1 MPNFAPATAEGVF
14 SSSGAKTI
22 AEEIIADIEL
32 AWREIL
38 YMCLVALG
46 NYYIDYCQ
54 ILTTSFKMN
63 QMIFVINSFS
73 LILALSL
80 VMMVLFRFLAAVIV
94 YIILIVVSLAC
105 VAGTIF
111 TW

>member
-1 MPNFAPATAEGVF
+1 MMF
-14 SSSGAKTI
+14 
-22 AEEIIADIEL
+22 DI
-32 AWREIL
+32 
-38 YMCLVALG
+38 
-46 NYYIDYCQ
+46 D
-54 ILTTSFKMN
+54 SFC
-63 QMIFVINSFS
+63 
-73 LILALSL
+73 LILALSI

>member
-1 MPNFAPATAEGVF
+1 M
-14 SSSGAKTI
+14 I
-22 AEEIIADIEL
+22 IIAKVYVKGKKI
-32 AWREIL
+32 
-38 YMCLVALG
+38 
-46 NYYIDYCQ
+46 
-54 ILTTSFKMN
+54 
-63 QMIFVINSFS
+63 IFDINSLY

-80 VMMVLFRFLAAVIV
+80 VMMVLFRFLAAIIV

>member
-1 MPNFAPATAEGVF
+1 MVF
-14 SSSGAKTI
+14 
-22 AEEIIADIEL
+22 D
-32 AWREIL
+32 
-38 YMCLVALG
+38 
-46 NYYIDYCQ
+46 
-54 ILTTSFKMN
+54 
-63 QMIFVINSFS
+63 INSFY
-73 LILALSL
+73 LLLALSL

>member
-1 MPNFAPATAEGVF
+1 
-14 SSSGAKTI
+14 
-22 AEEIIADIEL
+22 
-32 AWREIL
+32 
-38 YMCLVALG
+38 
-46 NYYIDYCQ
+46 
-54 ILTTSFKMN
+54 
-63 QMIFVINSFS
+63 MIFDINLFY